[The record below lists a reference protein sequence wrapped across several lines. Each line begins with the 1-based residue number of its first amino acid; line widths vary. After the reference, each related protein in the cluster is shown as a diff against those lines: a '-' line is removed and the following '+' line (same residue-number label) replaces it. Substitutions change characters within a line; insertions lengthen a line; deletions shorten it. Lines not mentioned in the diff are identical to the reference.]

1 MNSSP
6 DEDAIKF
13 NTIELN
19 FKSKNETAQ
28 FKVDD
33 ILKGFIINMTHLG
46 NSYYR
51 YNDKIYP
58 MTTNSQ
64 IMWYYFER
72 NSNGEPVRRSLSYDK
87 LKNGDF
93 MLSPYALWK
102 IKLINI
108 ENKHNISFK
117 DLEIYKDE
125 IKLELVG
132 NGYYVNKG
140 GVNEDLMVES
150 YYKAIDT
157 HDHVD
162 LNVDNEE
169 LTIVPLL
176 PDNSSSTRNKREVNQ
191 ELED

>member
-1 MNSSP
+1 
-6 DEDAIKF
+6 
-13 NTIELN
+13 
-19 FKSKNETAQ
+19 
-28 FKVDD
+28 
-33 ILKGFIINMTHLG
+33 MTHLG

-64 IMWYYFER
+64 DISYYFER
-72 NSNGEPVRRSLSYDK
+72 NSNGEPVHRSLAYDK

-102 IKLINI
+102 IKLINM
-108 ENKHNISFK
+108 ENKCKFSFEN
-117 DLEIYKDE
+117 LETYKDE
-125 IKLELVG
+125 INLELAG
-132 NGYYVNKG
+132 NGYYIHKG
-140 GVNEDLMVES
+140 GVKEDLMVES

-169 LTIVPLL
+169 LTIVSLL
-176 PDNSSSTRNKREVNQ
+176 QNNSSSTRNNRDVNQ
-191 ELED
+191 ELEDENLQCIVDQEYCYV

>member
-6 DEDAIKF
+6 HKDAIKF

-28 FKVDD
+28 FKVND
-33 ILKGFIINMTHLG
+33 ILKGFRISMTHLG

-64 IMWYYFER
+64 DIWYYFER
-72 NSNGEPVRRSLSYDK
+72 NSNGEPVHRSLAYDK
-87 LKNGDF
+87 LENGDF

-102 IKLINI
+102 IKLINT
-108 ENKHNISFK
+108 ENKNNFSFE
-117 DLEIYKDE
+117 DLETYKDE
-125 IKLELVG
+125 INLELAG
-132 NGYYVNKG
+132 YGYYVNKG

-162 LNVDNEE
+162 LNVDEE
-169 LTIVPLL
+169 
-176 PDNSSSTRNKREVNQ
+176 
-191 ELED
+191 